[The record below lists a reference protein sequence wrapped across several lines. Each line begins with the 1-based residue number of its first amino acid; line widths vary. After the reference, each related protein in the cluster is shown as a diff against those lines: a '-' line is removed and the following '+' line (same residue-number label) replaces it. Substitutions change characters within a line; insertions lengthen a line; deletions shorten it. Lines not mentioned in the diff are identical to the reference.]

1 MGLNHA
7 IILKESRYF
16 MPATMTHQLFAQT
29 IIKLHPRFKN
39 LSKEMFNIMMLA
51 TQGPDPF
58 FFYGMHPFIK
68 REDKKRVQHIGGRL
82 HHEDP
87 AKNLKALLDHAF
99 NDSSKNKDIKV
110 NYALGALMHYVLD
123 RHVHAYVFS
132 ISGFYQEGQLSHPY
146 NVYHSYS
153 ETLIDVAILKHKNE
167 KVCKFHPKKN
177 IQLPHH
183 ALEVIQELYQHT
195 YPDLVMKEDFIK
207 AARDMVSIYRT
218 VYDRYGIKHALLKLL
233 LGKNTQAF
241 AASHPSKLSK
251 KEVLADV
258 LNLHQNLWVHPEN
271 NQFYKTTVIDM
282 FEAATKDMLELLE
295 HIEKDNLDLET
306 YANNKSYDGM
316 TIGEKMRYQSL
327 RFPL

>member
-1 MGLNHA
+1 
-7 IILKESRYF
+7 

-29 IIKLHPRFKN
+29 IINLHPRFNN

-58 FFYGMHPFIK
+58 FFYGMHPLIK
-68 REDKKRVQHIGGRL
+68 REDKKRVQNIGNRL

-99 NDSSKNKDIKV
+99 NESSKNKEIKV
-110 NYALGALMHYVLD
+110 HYALGALMHYVLD

-132 ISGFYQEGQLSHPY
+132 ISGFDQDGQLSHPY
-146 NVYHSYS
+146 NVFHSYS

-167 KVCKFHPKKN
+167 KVFKFHPKKN

-183 ALEVIQELYQHT
+183 VLEVIQELYQHT

-218 VYDRYGIKHALLKLL
+218 VYDRYGIKHALLKLF
-233 LGKNTQAF
+233 LGKNAQAF
-241 AASHPSKLSK
+241 AASHPRKLSK
-251 KEVLADV
+251 KEHFIDV
-258 LNLHQNLWVHPEN
+258 LNLNKKGWVHPEHN
-271 NQFYKTTVIDM
+271 TEEKTTVIEM
-282 FEAATKDMLELLE
+282 FEAATKDMLALLE
-295 HIEKDNLDLET
+295 QIDKNILDLEG
-306 YANNKSYDGM
+306 YAKNKSYDGM
-316 TIGEKMRYQSL
+316 TIGKKMRYQSL